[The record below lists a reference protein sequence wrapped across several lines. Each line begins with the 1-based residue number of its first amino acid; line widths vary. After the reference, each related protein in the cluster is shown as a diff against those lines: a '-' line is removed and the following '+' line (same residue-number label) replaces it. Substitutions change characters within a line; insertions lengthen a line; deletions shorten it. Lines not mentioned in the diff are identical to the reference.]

1 MATSSAAYPAW
12 TGWATPGGI
21 LRAVTDTVRS
31 TAAARATGVGV
42 EAGQKEAIINLNDVG
57 YTVAVYPTSFRN
69 PRNRRPGAFRPDR
82 PRGQGNQRRRHRM
95 SGRFPAP
102 WRAVATPS
110 MNVFNAHCLKSNIT
124 ELRSH
129 KVSWQI
135 QPRHSRYLGHR
146 RRKDSPQRIG
156 GVDFHVRRAGVRPL

>member
-1 MATSSAAYPAW
+1 MGERGGHWQSVLGQQGGGAGA
-12 TGWATPGGI
+12 GRQIPG
-21 LRAVTDTVRS
+21 RAVQPERRGE
-31 TAAARATGVGV
+31 TALPDGPAIKGRNTPARLPPRFPAPG
-42 EAGQKEAIINLNDVG
+42 KC
-57 YTVAVYPTSFRN
+57 TSHLGFGL
-69 PRNRRPGAFRPDR
+69 GAFRPDR
-82 PRGQGNQRRRHRM
+82 PRGQGHQRRRHRM
-95 SGRFPAP
+95 SGRFPVP

-156 GVDFHVRRAGVRPL
+156 GVDSHVRRAGVRPL

>member
-1 MATSSAAYPAW
+1 
-12 TGWATPGGI
+12 
-21 LRAVTDTVRS
+21 
-31 TAAARATGVGV
+31 
-42 EAGQKEAIINLNDVG
+42 
-57 YTVAVYPTSFRN
+57 
-69 PRNRRPGAFRPDR
+69 
-82 PRGQGNQRRRHRM
+82 M
-95 SGRFPAP
+95 SGRFPVP

-110 MNVFNAHCLKSNIT
+110 MNIFNAHCLKSSIT

-156 GVDFHVRRAGVRPL
+156 GADLSVRRPASSALLIPSVVRQMAVT